1 MSIIRALLVDD
12 YADFLE
18 SASQFLSTVPQMQV
32 VGRAR
37 SGVEALQ
44 AVDRLHPDLVLMD
57 LAMPCM
63 GGLEATQRI
72 KALAGAPRVV
82 IITLYNNQGYRVAAL
97 AAGADGFMSKSEF
110 GEDLVTLIRD
120 LFGGQGWSQ
129 MVS

>member
-12 YADFLE
+12 YADFIE
-18 SASQFLSTVPQMQV
+18 SASQFLSTVPEIQV
-32 VGRAR
+32 VGRAS

-57 LAMPCM
+57 LAMPGM
-63 GGLEATQRI
+63 SGLEATRRI
-72 KALAGAPRVV
+72 KEQAGAPRVV

-97 AAGADGFMSKSEF
+97 AAGADGFMTKSEF
-110 GEDLVTLIRD
+110 GEDLVTLIHD
-120 LFGGQGWSQ
+120 LFGGQGRSQ

>member
-1 MSIIRALLVDD
+1 MPTIRVLLVDD

-18 SASQFLSTVPQMQV
+18 SASQFLSTVPRIKV

-44 AVDRLHPDLVLMD
+44 AVDRLRPDLVLMD
-57 LAMPCM
+57 LAMPGM
-63 GGLEATQRI
+63 SGLEATRRI
-72 KALAGAPRVV
+72 KEQAGAPRVV
-82 IITLYNNQGYRVAAL
+82 IITLYHNRGYRVAAL
-97 AAGADGFMSKSEF
+97 AAGADGFMTKSEF

-120 LFGGQGWSQ
+120 LFGGQGRSQ